1 VAEEKRPFQ
10 GLKVL
15 DFTWGGVGPFQ
26 GNFLA
31 YYGAMVVRIE
41 SGLRPDV
48 TRQGGNINPKALEK
62 HAEELK
68 DPRKRL
74 EFGPAFAV
82 THPVKKYGMS
92 LNLNNPKA
100 VEIFKKLAKW
110 ADVFVESFTMGTLE
124 KWGLGWEDLHKI
136 NPRLIMQR
144 TNGYGHTGSMAS
156 QPGYGQT
163 VTSLTGFY
171 TITGWPDRLP
181 VPISSFYTDHLSPL
195 FGGLALMAAIDYQ
208 QRTGEGQCIDQ
219 SQIESGINYLAPL
232 VLDYSAN
239 GRELALRGNSS
250 PCAAPHGAYRC
261 QGEDRWVAITVQT
274 DQEWTS
280 FCRVVGNPPW
290 TKDIKFA
297 TLDGRIKNSAELD
310 RYVNQWTEKHTAE
323 QVMTLLQHQGVAAGV
338 VATAQDSEADPQL
351 AAYDFFHEIEHPY
364 LGKQKFFH
372 PPAFTLS
379 DAKAELHRPVFLG
392 EHTEYICKK
401 VLGIPAA
408 DYDIMK
414 KEGVFD

>member
-1 VAEEKRPFQ
+1 MEEKRPFE

-26 GNFLA
+26 ANFLA

-41 SGLRPDV
+41 SASRPDV
-48 TRQGGNINPKALEK
+48 TRQGGNVNPRTAEK
-62 HAEELK
+62 YAEQLK
-68 DPRKRL
+68 DPRTRL

-82 THPVKKYGMS
+82 THPVKKYGIS

-100 VEIFKKLAKW
+100 VEIFKKLARW
-110 ADVFVESFTMGTLE
+110 ADVFVESFTTGTLE
-124 KWGLGWEDLHKI
+124 KRGLGYEDLKKI
-136 NPRLIMQR
+136 NHRLIMHR
-144 TNGYGHTGSMAS
+144 TCGYGHTGSMAS

-171 TITGWPDRLP
+171 TITGWPDRNS

-195 FGGLALMAAIDYQ
+195 FGGLALITAIDYQ
-208 QRTGEGQCIDQ
+208 QRTGQGQCIDQ
-219 SQIESGINYLAPL
+219 SQIESGINYLSPL

-239 GRELALRGNSS
+239 QRELALRGNKS

-261 QGEDRWVAITVQT
+261 QGIDRWVAITVPT
-274 DQEWTS
+274 DSEWES
-280 FCRVVGNPPW
+280 FCKVVGNPAW
-290 TKDIKFA
+290 TKDAKFS
-297 TLDGRIKNSAELD
+297 TIEGRVNNSDELDGH
-310 RYVNQWTEKHTAE
+310 VNKWTGSYTAE
-323 QVMTLLQHQGVAAGV
+323 QVMTMMQKEGVAAGV

-392 EHTEYICKK
+392 EHTEYICTEI
-401 VLGIPAA
+401 LGIPA
-408 DYDIMK
+408 DDFNSLK

>member
-1 VAEEKRPFQ
+1 MEEKRPFD

-26 GNFLA
+26 ANFLA

-41 SGLRPDV
+41 SAARPDV
-48 TRQGGNINPKALEK
+48 TRQGGNVNPKLIEK
-62 HAEELK
+62 YAKEFN

-92 LNLNNPKA
+92 LNLNKPEA
-100 VEIFKKLAKW
+100 VEIFKKLVKW
-110 ADVFVESFTMGTLE
+110 ADVLVESFTTGTLE
-124 KWGLGWEDLHKI
+124 KRGLDYEELKKI
-136 NPRLIMQR
+136 NPRLIMHR
-144 TNGYGHTGSMAS
+144 TCGYGHTGSMAG

-195 FGGLALMAAIDYQ
+195 FGGLALITAIDYQ
-208 QRTGEGQCIDQ
+208 QRTGRGQCIDQ
-219 SQIESGINYLAPL
+219 SQIESGINYLSPL
-232 VLDYSAN
+232 VLDYTVN
-239 GRELALRGNSS
+239 QRELALRGNGC
-250 PCAAPHGAYRC
+250 PHAAPHGAYRC
-261 QGEDRWVAITVQT
+261 RGDDRWVAITVQT
-274 DQEWTS
+274 DEEWES
-280 FCRVVGNPPW
+280 FCRVVGSLEW
-290 TKDIKFA
+290 TKDNRFSTIE
-297 TLDGRIKNSAELD
+297 GRIKNSDELD
-310 RYVNQWTEKHTAE
+310 GYVNEWTQNYTAE
-323 QVMTLLQHQGVAAGV
+323 QVMEMMQQAGVAAGV
-338 VATAQDSEADPQL
+338 VATAEDSEKDPQL
-351 AAYDFFHEIEHPY
+351 AAYDFFHEMEHPY

-379 DAKAELHRPVFLG
+379 DATAELHRPVFLG
-392 EHTEYICKK
+392 EHTEYICKEI
-401 VLGIPAA
+401 LGISNE
-408 DYDIMK
+408 DFTRME

>member
-1 VAEEKRPFQ
+1 MAEKRPFE

-26 GNFLA
+26 ANFLA

-41 SGLRPDV
+41 SALRPDV
-48 TRQGGNINPKALEK
+48 TRQGGNIAPKSLGKRADDFN
-62 HAEELK
+62 
-68 DPRKRL
+68 DPKKRL

-92 LNLNNPKA
+92 LNLNKPEA
-100 VEIFKKLAKW
+100 VEVFKKLAAW
-110 ADVFVESFTMGTLE
+110 ADVLVESFTVGTLE
-124 KWGLGWEDLHKI
+124 KRGLGWDDLHQI

-171 TITGWPDRLP
+171 TIAGWPDQQP

-195 FGGLALMAAIDYQ
+195 FGGFALITAIDYQ
-208 QRTGEGQCIDQ
+208 RRTGKGQCIDQ
-219 SQIESGINYLAPL
+219 SQIETGINFLSPL
-232 VLDYSAN
+232 ILDYSAN
-239 GRELALRGNSS
+239 QRELKLKGNKTDY
-250 PCAAPHGAYRC
+250 AAPHGAYRC
-261 QGEDRWVAITVQT
+261 RGENRWVAITVRT
-274 DQEWTS
+274 DKEWEG
-280 FCRVVGNPPW
+280 FCRALGNPDW
-290 TKDIKFA
+290 TAEDIFG
-297 TLDGRIKNSAELD
+297 TIEGRVDNSNELD
-310 RYVNQWTEKHTAE
+310 EYVNKWTAVYTPEE
-323 QVMTLLQHQGVAAGV
+323 VMLMMQAAGVAAGV

-351 AAYDFFHEIEHPY
+351 KAYDFFHEIEHPY

-379 DAKAELHRPVFLG
+379 RAKAELHCPVQLG
-392 EHTEYICKK
+392 EHTEYICKD
-401 VLGIPAA
+401 VLGIPPAE
-408 DYDIMK
+408 YDTMK

>member
-1 VAEEKRPFQ
+1 MEKRPFE

-26 GNFLA
+26 ANFLA

-41 SGLRPDV
+41 SASRPDV
-48 TRQGGNINPKALEK
+48 TRQGGNVNPRLAEK
-62 HAEELK
+62 HAEAFK
-68 DPRKRL
+68 DPHKRL

-82 THPVKKYGMS
+82 THPVKKYGIS

-110 ADVFVESFTMGTLE
+110 ADVLVESFTTGTLE
-124 KWGLGWEDLHKI
+124 KRGLGYEDLKKI
-136 NPRLIMQR
+136 NPRLIMHR
-144 TNGYGHTGSMAS
+144 TCGYGHTGAMAS

-171 TITGWPDRLP
+171 TITGWPDRLS

-195 FGGLALMAAIDYQ
+195 FGGLALITAIDYQ
-208 QRTGEGQCIDQ
+208 QRTGQGQCIDQ
-219 SQIESGINYLAPL
+219 SQIESGINYLSPL

-239 GRELALRGNSS
+239 KRELKLRGNQS

-261 QGEDRWVAITVQT
+261 RGIDRWVAITVQT
-274 DQEWTS
+274 DSEWEG
-280 FCRVVGNPPW
+280 FCEVVGNPAW
-290 TKDIKFA
+290 TKDAKFS
-297 TLDGRIKNSAELD
+297 TIEGRVNNSDELD
-310 RYVNQWTEKHTAE
+310 IHVNKWAEKHTAE
-323 QVMTLLQHQGVAAGV
+323 QVMQMMQSKGVAAGV
-338 VATAQDSEADPQL
+338 VATAQDSESDPQL
-351 AAYDFFHEIEHPY
+351 DAYDFFHEIEHPY

-372 PPAFTLS
+372 PPGFTLS
-379 DAKAELHRPVFLG
+379 DAKAELHRPVMLG
-392 EHTEYICKK
+392 EHTEYICTEI
-401 VLGIPAA
+401 LGIPADEFKA
-408 DYDIMK
+408 ME

>member
-1 VAEEKRPFQ
+1 
-10 GLKVL
+10 
-15 DFTWGGVGPFQ
+15 
-26 GNFLA
+26 
-31 YYGAMVVRIE
+31 
-41 SGLRPDV
+41 
-48 TRQGGNINPKALEK
+48 
-62 HAEELK
+62 
-68 DPRKRL
+68 
-74 EFGPAFAV
+74 
-82 THPVKKYGMS
+82 
-92 LNLNNPKA
+92 
-100 VEIFKKLAKW
+100 
-110 ADVFVESFTMGTLE
+110 VESFTTGTLE

-208 QRTGEGQCIDQ
+208 QRTGKGQCIDQ
-219 SQIESGINYLAPL
+219 SQIESGINYLSPL

-239 GRELALRGNSS
+239 HRELALRGNSS

-261 QGEDRWVAITVQT
+261 QGTDRWVAITVQT
-274 DQEWTS
+274 DQEWES
-280 FCRVVGNPPW
+280 FCKVVGNPPW
-290 TKDIKFA
+290 TKDKKFA
-297 TLDGRIKNSAELD
+297 TLGGRIKNSTELD
-310 RYVNQWTEKHTAE
+310 KYVNQWTEKHTAE
-323 QVMTLLQHQGVAAGV
+323 HVMTVMQKEHVAAGV

-379 DAKAELHRPVFLG
+379 DAKAEVHRPVFLG
-392 EHTEYICKK
+392 EHTEYICKDI
-401 VLGIPAA
+401 LGIPAA
-408 DYDIMK
+408 DYDSMK
-414 KEGVFD
+414 KEGAFD

>member
-1 VAEEKRPFQ
+1 MENKRPFE

-26 GNFLA
+26 GNWLA
-31 YYGAMVVRIE
+31 YYGAMIVRIE
-41 SGLRPDV
+41 SALRPDV
-48 TRQGGNINPKALEK
+48 TRQGGNVNPKLMEK
-62 HAEELK
+62 FAEELK

-92 LNLNNPKA
+92 LNLNHPRA
-100 VEIFKKLAKW
+100 VEVFKQLAKW
-110 ADVFVESFTMGTLE
+110 ADVFIESFTTGTLE
-124 KWGLGWEDLHKI
+124 KRGLGWEDLHKI
-136 NPRLIMQR
+136 NPRLIMHR
-144 TNGYGHTGSMAS
+144 TCGYGHTGSMAS

-171 TITGWPDRLP
+171 TIAGWPDRLP
-181 VPISSFYTDHLSPL
+181 VPVSSYYTDHLSPL

-208 QRTGEGQCIDQ
+208 QRTGQGQCTDQ
-219 SQIESGINYLAPL
+219 SQIESGINYLSPL
-232 VLDYSAN
+232 VLDYAVN
-239 GRELALRGNSS
+239 HREMALRGNSS

-261 QGEDRWVAITVQT
+261 KGEDRWVAITVPT
-274 DQEWTS
+274 DKEWES
-280 FCRVVGNPPW
+280 FCKVVGNPAW
-290 TKDIKFA
+290 TKDAKFS

-310 RYVNQWTEKHTAE
+310 EHVNQWTANHTAE
-323 QVMTLLQHQGVAAGV
+323 QVMNMMQKEGVAAGV
-338 VATAQDSEADPQL
+338 VANAQDSESDPQL
-351 AAYDFFHEIEHPY
+351 AVYDFFREIEHPY

-379 DAKAELHRPVFLG
+379 DATAEVHRPVQLG
-392 EHTEYICKK
+392 EHTEYLCKE
-401 VLGIPAA
+401 VLGMPAGEFES
-408 DYDIMK
+408 MK